1 MATVNLSWT
10 NPGDLSDI
18 TGIKV
23 YRRTGDQT
31 SASISDQSERDA
43 FASAAGA
50 PVATVNKDGS
60 TLANTAVDNTADT
73 AQTYTYAA
81 FSYNGGGLG
90 PGDLTDSVVTT

>member
-23 YRRTGDQT
+23 YRRDGDVT
-31 SASISDQSERDA
+31 SASISTQSERDA
-43 FASAAGA
+43 FATEAGS
-50 PVATVNKDGS
+50 PVATVNKSGG
-60 TLANTAVDNTADT
+60 TLEYT
-73 AQTYTYAA
+73 AQDTTAAAGTSYTYAA